1 MLMLVFH
8 SECEYST
15 VTLTERFVLVLKI
28 LHQML
33 SVMCMS
39 VLRET
44 I

>member
-8 SECEYST
+8 SECKYST
-15 VTLTERFVLVLKI
+15 VALTERFVLVLKN

-39 VLRET
+39 VLREM